1 MEPHLQS
8 LYKLLDRIFL
18 FIPLACFIRPQNYPG
33 NLTEFIC
40 NFIALDCSYNRE
52 WWFFLPYVLLVISS
66 KHIFNI
72 LDKLDLKTTLTTVT
86 VLCILYIIT
95 NTIGKSIFRTSQP
108 LQVVAWYITLLFTKN
123 GFSILGPNI
132 ILSMQRVDRPQINRK
147 FLFGEEYREK

>member
-1 MEPHLQS
+1 MRS
-8 LYKLLDRIFL
+8 WNRIFNLYINYQIVFLL

-86 VLCILYIIT
+86 VLCIFTLLQILSENLYSVPVNHYRFCMVYYSFIHIHLRSL
-95 NTIGKSIFRTSQP
+95 IRP
-108 LQVVAWYITLLFTKN
+108 LQHI
-123 GFSILGPNI
+123 
-132 ILSMQRVDRPQINRK
+132 
-147 FLFGEEYREK
+147 